1 MDDIKTGEKKPC
13 IPPTYARIFM
23 DFCHEVQREKKLTN
37 ETIRRAIDIPKTTHR
52 RIWKND
58 DPQMHMDLDVAVH
71 ASIFLDIS
79 LDEVLLS
86 KSAATPPSPVMENV
100 VDMLVERKDTINDL
114 TAELDGLR
122 QKLTASAEE
131 VDRLTA
137 ELHSKNEEITR
148 IQSDYIDYIKRMTAE
163 LNTCHQ
169 QMHEIERYYADRI
182 AELQDEL
189 NRRK

>member
-1 MDDIKTGEKKPC
+1 MDDIKTEKKPC

-23 DFCHEVQREKKLTN
+23 DYCHEVQREKKLTN

-79 LDEVLLS
+79 LDEVLLL
-86 KSAATPPSPVMENV
+86 KSASAPPSPVMENV
-100 VDMLVERKDTINDL
+100 VDMLVERKETITDL

-122 QKLTASAEE
+122 QKLNASAEE
-131 VDRLTA
+131 IERLTT
-137 ELHSKNEEITR
+137 ELREKNEEIAR
-148 IQSDYIDYIKRMTAE
+148 IQSDYIDYIKRMNAD
-163 LNTCHQ
+163 LNACHQ
-169 QMHEIERYYADRI
+169 QMHEIERILRNR
-182 AELQDEL
+182 DEDA
-189 NRRK
+189 R